1 MATGWSPLYQLTT
14 AGGKLVGTVQFNI
27 KGEFRITVI
36 ECETGERT
44 VSITRGNMLLLVLYC
59 LNIIFVSWDGV

>member
-44 VSITRGNMLLLVLYC
+44 VSITATNSFALRLLIDPISLLAVQ
-59 LNIIFVSWDGV
+59 